1 MNRKFV
7 LTIILVVQ
15 LEASEANAINLQD
28 YTSNKQV
35 KSIADR
41 IETVKESLQSF
52 AQQAT
57 NKMKDS
63 LLTQNTS
70 QRRVNFKNC
79 SSFLENIEKNPT
91 PVKCAEFKY
100 KCNSLVQNLR
110 KKFEKCWI
118 EIDICSL
125 GVDISNKMKP
135 KFFEKS
141 QMELRLNTK
150 QDNTCKNAIEFL
162 HKGYANY
169 QDFSIQSFKIY
180 KQLVNN
186 ELNNTKPTVNKPLRS
201 ITSTQKS
208 IRLNKPTTM

>member
-1 MNRKFV
+1 
-7 LTIILVVQ
+7 
-15 LEASEANAINLQD
+15 
-28 YTSNKQV
+28 
-35 KSIADR
+35 
-41 IETVKESLQSF
+41 
-52 AQQAT
+52 
-57 NKMKDS
+57 MKDS